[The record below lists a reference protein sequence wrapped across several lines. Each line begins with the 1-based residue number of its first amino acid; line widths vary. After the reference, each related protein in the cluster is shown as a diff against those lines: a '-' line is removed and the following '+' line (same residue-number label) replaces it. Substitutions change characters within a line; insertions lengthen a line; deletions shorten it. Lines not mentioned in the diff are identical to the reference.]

1 MIEEE
6 IFMLYDILIIGTGPA
21 GITAGIYA
29 KRANLKVAM
38 FEKDTPGGQLSK
50 YNEIENY
57 TGTKKLAGYELATM
71 MIDHAYD
78 LGVEVIYDE
87 VTKLELDGNIKK
99 ITTPNQTYTS
109 KVVIIASGNVPRRL
123 GVENEDELAM
133 NGISWCAI
141 CDGPLYKDRKVIV
154 VGGGNSAVE
163 EASYLATLAS
173 HVTVVQNLDFLT
185 ADKKAQDIIYKMKN
199 VDFRYGS
206 TVKKFLKDEKGIK
219 GALITNK
226 DGDEEILA
234 DGVFEFVGL
243 IPVTDFAKALDI
255 TDKYGYVIANEKME
269 TKIPGIY
276 GAGDVIVK
284 QIRQV
289 VTATADGAIAVQNAL
304 RYLETW
310 E

>member
-1 MIEEE
+1 M
-6 IFMLYDILIIGTGPA
+6 YDVLIIGTGPA

-57 TGTKKLAGYELATM
+57 TGAKKVAGYELATM

-78 LGVEVIYDE
+78 LDVEVLYEE
-87 VTKLELDGNIKK
+87 VTKVELDGKVKK
-99 ITTPNQTYTS
+99 VITPNQTYEA
-109 KVVIIASGNVPRRL
+109 KAVIIATGNVPRRL
-123 GVENEDELAM
+123 GVENEDALAM

-141 CDGPLYKDRKVIV
+141 CDGPLYKDRKVVV

-173 HVTVVQNLDFLT
+173 HVTVVQNLAELT
-185 ADKKAQDIIYKMKN
+185 ADPKAQDILLKQKN
-199 VDFRYGS
+199 VDIHYS
-206 TVKKFLKDEKGIK
+206 TLVEKFEMDDKGLTGVVIKDEKGNLQTIK
-219 GALITNK
+219 
-226 DGDEEILA
+226 A
-234 DGVFEFVGL
+234 DGVFEYVGL
-243 IPVTDFAKALDI
+243 IPVTDMVKDLGV
-255 TDKYGYVIANEKME
+255 TNKYGYVETNEKME
-269 TKIPGIY
+269 TKVPGIF

-289 VTATADGAIAVQNAL
+289 VTATADGAIAVQNCL
-304 RYLETW
+304 KYLETW
-310 E
+310 D

>member
-1 MIEEE
+1 
-6 IFMLYDILIIGTGPA
+6 MLYDVLIIGTGPA

-57 TGTKKLAGYELATM
+57 TGAKKMAGYELATL
-71 MIDHAYD
+71 MIDHAYE

-87 VTKLELDGNIKK
+87 VTKVELDGNKK
-99 ITTPNQTYTS
+99 RLHTPSGIYES
-109 KVVIIASGNVPRRL
+109 KVVIVATGNVPRRL

-141 CDGPLYKDRKVIV
+141 CDGPLYKERKVV
-154 VGGGNSAVE
+154 VIGGGNSAVE
-163 EASYLATLAS
+163 EASYLSTLAT
-173 HVTVVQNLDFLT
+173 HVTVVQNLDDLT
-185 ADKKAQDIIYKMKN
+185 ADKKAQDILKKQPN
-199 VDFRYGS
+199 VDIHYGS
-206 TVKKFLKDEKGIK
+206 VVNKFLKDDQGLKGVQIK
-219 GALITNK
+219 KK
-226 DGDEEILA
+226 DGSLLDIDA
-234 DGVFEFVGL
+234 DGVFEYVGL
-243 IPVTDFAKALDI
+243 IPVTTMVKDLGI
-255 TDKYGYVIANEKME
+255 TNDYGYILANEKME
-269 TKIPGIY
+269 TAVPGIY
-276 GAGDVIVK
+276 GAGDVNQK

>member
-1 MIEEE
+1 
-6 IFMLYDILIIGTGPA
+6 MLYDVLVIGTGPA

-57 TGTKKLAGYELATM
+57 TGAKKVAGYELATM
-71 MIDHAYD
+71 MIDHAYE
-78 LGVEVIYDE
+78 LGIEVIYDE
-87 VTKLELDGNIKK
+87 VLSITLDGNTKVLK
-99 ITTPNQTYTS
+99 TPSQTY
-109 KVVIIASGNVPRRL
+109 KAKAVIVATGNVPRRL
-123 GVENEDELAM
+123 GVENEDALAM

-154 VGGGNSAVE
+154 IGGGNSAVE
-163 EASYLATLAS
+163 EASYLATLAT
-173 HVTVVQNLDFLT
+173 HVTVVQNLDDLT
-185 ADKKAQDIIYKMKN
+185 ADPKAQDILRAMKN

-206 TVKKFLKDEKGIK
+206 VVKKFLMNDKGLT
-219 GALITNK
+219 GAIITNK
-226 DGDEEILA
+226 KGEDEEILA
-234 DGVFEFVGL
+234 DGVFEYVGL
-243 IPVTDFAKALDI
+243 IPVTTFVKDLGI
-255 TDKYGYVIANEKME
+255 TNKYGFIEANEKME

-276 GAGDVIVK
+276 AAGDVIVK

-289 VTATADGAIAVQNAL
+289 ITAAADGAIATQNLL

>member
-1 MIEEE
+1 M
-6 IFMLYDILIIGTGPA
+6 YDVLIIGTGPA

-57 TGTKKLAGYELATM
+57 TGAKKLAGYELATN

-87 VTKLELDGNIKK
+87 VVKVELDGNVKK
-99 ITTPNQTYTS
+99 VITPSETYET
-109 KVVIIASGNVPRRL
+109 KVVIVASGNVPRRL

-141 CDGPLYKDRKVIV
+141 CDGPLYKEKKVIV
-154 VGGGNSAVE
+154 IGGGNSAVE

-173 HVTVVQNLDFLT
+173 HVTVVQNLDDLT
-185 ADKKAQDIIYKMKN
+185 ADPKAQDILKRMPN
-199 VDFRYGS
+199 VDIHYGS
-206 TVKKFLKDEKGIK
+206 VVKKFLKDDKGLT
-219 GALITNK
+219 GAIITNK
-226 DGDEEILA
+226 EGKDTTILA
-234 DGVFEFVGL
+234 DGVFEYVGL
-243 IPVTDFAKALDI
+243 IPVTTFVKDLGI
-255 TDKYGYVIANEKME
+255 TNPYGYIVANEKME
-269 TKIPGIY
+269 TAVPGIY

-304 RYLETW
+304 RYLETF

>member
-1 MIEEE
+1 M
-6 IFMLYDILIIGTGPA
+6 YDVLIIGTGPA

-57 TGTKKLAGYELATM
+57 TGYKKMAGYELATA

-78 LGVEVIYDE
+78 IGVEVIYDE
-87 VTKLELDGNIKK
+87 VTKVELHGNIKK
-99 ITTPNQTYTS
+99 VITPNEVYET
-109 KVVIIASGNVPRRL
+109 KAVIIATGNVPRRL

-141 CDGPLYKDRKVIV
+141 CDGPLYKERKVIV
-154 VGGGNSAVE
+154 IGGGNSAVE
-163 EASYLATLAS
+163 EASYLATLAT
-173 HVTVVQNLDFLT
+173 HVTVVQNLDTLT
-185 ADKKAQDIIYKMKN
+185 ADPKAQDILLKMKN
-199 VDFRYGS
+199 VDIYYGS
-206 TVKKFLKDEKGIK
+206 VVKKFLKDDKGLT
-219 GALITNK
+219 GAIITDK
-226 DGDEEILA
+226 EGKETTIHA
-234 DGVFEFVGL
+234 DGVFEYVGL
-243 IPVTDFAKALDI
+243 IPVTDFVKDLGI
-255 TDKYGYVIANEKME
+255 TNKYGYIEANEKME
-269 TKIPGIY
+269 TKVPGIF